1 MKEDDYKKIILRRDP
16 RFDGRFYFGV
26 KTTMI
31 YCRPVCPAK
40 PKPENMVF
48 FKSQSEAEAKGYRPC
63 KRCYSDIAPGSKIL
77 EGTAKSIWRALQIID
92 ETPGEDL
99 SVENLADKLGMTDRH
114 LRRLFD
120 DHLGASPIEI
130 MITRKLHLARQLISE
145 TELSISDIALS
156 VGFRSI
162 RRFNEAFK
170 SLYHAPPTEYRKG
183 KIKTDPE
190 ILRLNVMVR
199 TPYDW
204 KTMMAF
210 LDRHTTFGVELV
222 ENDTYIRFIGE
233 GSVTVSYSGDGRLEL
248 SLEKIPMKDI
258 KNVVNRIKNLFDV
271 NHTPDLLPAKSKGIR
286 IPGAFDDFET
296 AVSIIIGQLISTS
309 QAKAKIKT
317 LMETFGM
324 NPEVLS
330 TAEIEKI
337 GMTKV
342 KAGAIRE
349 LSRLYLAGELNLSR
363 SSDLESTR
371 KKLLSIKGIGPWTV
385 EMIAMRCLGDS
396 DAFPAKELIINR
408 VLEKKL
414 VKEKDWETLRGY
426 LTHYLWREYA
436 GSI

>member
-1 MKEDDYKKIILRRDP
+1 MQEDDFKKIIQRRDP

-26 KTTMI
+26 KTTKI

-48 FKSQSEAEAKGYRPC
+48 FRSQSEAESQGYRPC
-63 KRCYSDIAPGSKIL
+63 KRCYSDIAPGSKLL
-77 EGTAKSIWRALQIID
+77 EGTMRSVWRGLQIID

-99 SVENLADKLGMTDRH
+99 TVELLADKLGMTDRH

-120 DHLGASPIEI
+120 EHLGASPIEI
-130 MITRKLHLARQLISE
+130 MITRKLHLARQLISD
-145 TELSISDIALS
+145 TEASFSEIALA

-170 SLYHAPPTEYRKG
+170 KLYHASPSDYRKT
-183 KIKTDPE
+183 KTKTSE
-190 ILRLNVMVR
+190 SMKLKLMVR

-204 KTMMAF
+204 ETMMAF
-210 LDRHTTFGVELV
+210 LDRHTTYGVEIV
-222 ENDTYIRFIGE
+222 HNNTYIRFIGE
-233 GSVTVSYSGDGRLEL
+233 GSVTVSYEGKGEL
-248 SLEKIPMKDI
+248 HLLLDKIPLSEVKGI
-258 KNVVNRIKNLFDV
+258 LHKIKNLFDV
-271 NHTPDLLPAKSKGIR
+271 GHTPQLLPARSKGIR

-296 AVSIIIGQLISTS
+296 AVCIVIGQLISTS
-309 QAKAKIKT
+309 QAKTKIKT

-324 NPEVLS
+324 NPKILKD
-330 TAEIEKI
+330 AEIEAI
-337 GMTKV
+337 GMTKI

-349 LSRLYLAGELNLSR
+349 LSRLYLSGEINLTR
-363 SSDLESTR
+363 SCDLELER
-371 KKLLSIKGIGPWTV
+371 KKLLAIKGIGPWTV

-396 DAFPAKELIINR
+396 DAFPIKDLIINR
-408 VLEKKL
+408 VMEKKL
-414 VKEKDWETLRGY
+414 EKEKDWATLRGY